1 MSGRKGNMPVLYHG
15 NVQGMQLFLG
25 DILNGEL
32 REEVYVSQP
41 EGFVDQDHP
50 NHVYRL
56 KKALYGLKQALGAW
70 YDILSKFLLS
80 HKFLKGVVNPTL
92 FTRKEGKDIL
102 LVQIYVNDII
112 FASTDPAL
120 CDTIAEIMSS
130 KFNVND
136 GQNKYLKKYGMDSI
150 DPVDTPMVERTKL
163 DEDLQGTLVDPTRYR
178 DTGIALTAYADVDH
192 AGCQDIR
199 RSTSGSAHFLGDRL
213 VSWSSKK
220 QKSTAISTIEA
231 GYIALSGCCAQILWM
246 RSQLT
251 DYRFA
256 CRKIPLY
263 CDNKSSI
270 ALCILM
276 SDIISSKSKWRMVW
290 LSSTLSRQ
298 NISWQTSSPK
308 HWQGKDLNF

>member
-1 MSGRKGNMPVLYHG
+1 MKAIGIFVANVAHKNMTVYQMD
-15 NVQGMQLFLG
+15 VKTAF
-25 DILNGEL
+25 LNGEL

-56 KKALYGLKQALGAW
+56 KKALYGLKQALGACPRG
-70 YDILSKFLLS
+70 IFINQSK
-80 HKFLKGVVNPTL
+80 
-92 FTRKEGKDIL
+92 
-102 LVQIYVNDII
+102 Y
-112 FASTDPAL
+112 AL
-120 CDTIAEIMSS
+120 EI
-130 KFNVND
+130 
-136 GQNKYLKKYGMDSI
+136 LKKYGMDSI
-150 DPVDTPMVERTKL
+150 DPVDTPMVERIKL

-178 DTGIALTAYADVDH
+178 DTGIALTAYADADH

-199 RSTSGSAHFLGDRL
+199 R
-213 VSWSSKK
+213 K
-220 QKSTAISTIEA
+220 A

-256 CRKIPLY
+256 CRNIPLY